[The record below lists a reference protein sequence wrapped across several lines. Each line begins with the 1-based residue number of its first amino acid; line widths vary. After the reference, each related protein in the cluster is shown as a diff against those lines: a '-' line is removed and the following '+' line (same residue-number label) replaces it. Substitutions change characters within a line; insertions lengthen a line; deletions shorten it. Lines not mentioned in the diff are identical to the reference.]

1 MFGKGLCRRQL
12 WGRPT
17 HITFVNRKD
26 QLNDIF
32 IADSATYA
40 HLRALDPEIPDFV
53 WGIIVRYRPYVSPV
67 QWEAVREFTIENAVR
82 MQPRTFDATRRLMS
96 MSARFAAWVWTT
108 TGTQLTVD
116 RVYTQNNVSRYL
128 HACLPKHSESH
139 RWGFVRQV
147 GTVADTLA
155 GTGIKRLPA
164 PHPAGRRPFTVSD
177 AATMHSWAAS
187 LTTDLKRRNAWALL
201 GLAGGAGLRADEI
214 IDTRIGDIEVVA
226 GRVFVNI
233 PGKRPRRV
241 PVMHLWNR
249 TLLRSIQDLTNPDD
263 FVFRGYRWDEYRPRV
278 IQSFLSEHPA
288 RVRATVSRLRS
299 TWIIAQIDNGLP
311 VPVLLA
317 IAGFA
322 SAQSLDKHLVH
333 AKPANINAYVGLIIG
348 EEVAR

>member
-1 MFGKGLCRRQL
+1 M
-12 WGRPT
+12 T
-17 HITFVNRKD
+17 RKD

-32 IADSATYA
+32 HADSATYS

-53 WGIIVRYRPYVSPV
+53 WGIIVRFRPYVSPV

-147 GTVADTLA
+147 GTIADSLA
-155 GTGIKRLPA
+155 GTDIARLPA
-164 PHPAGRRPFTVSD
+164 PHFVGRRPFTVSD

-201 GLAGGAGLRADEI
+201 GLAGGAGLRAHEI
-214 IDTRIGDIEVVA
+214 IDVRIGDIEVVD

-233 PGKRPRRV
+233 PGKRSRRV

-249 TLLRSIQDLTNPDD
+249 TLLRSIQDRPNPDD
-263 FVFRGYRWDEYRPRV
+263 YVFQGYRWDEYRPRV

-299 TWIIAQIDNGLP
+299 SWIVTQIDNGLP
-311 VPVLLA
+311 LPALMG

-322 SAQSLDKHLVH
+322 SAQSLDKHLAH
-333 AKPANINAYVGLIIG
+333 AKPMNTTAYIGLITG

>member
-12 WGRPT
+12 CGRPT

-32 IADSATYA
+32 LADSATYA
-40 HLRALDPEIPDFV
+40 HLRALDPEIPDYV

-67 QWEAVREFTIENAVR
+67 QWEAVREFTIGNAVR

-108 TGTQLTVD
+108 TGTQLTVE

-155 GTGIKRLPA
+155 GAGIKRLPA
-164 PHPAGRRPFTVSD
+164 PNLPGRRPFTVSD

-187 LTTDLKRRNAWALL
+187 LTTDLKRQNAWALL

-214 IDTRIGDIEVVA
+214 IDTRIGDIEIVD
-226 GRVFVNI
+226 GRVFVNV
-233 PGKRPRRV
+233 PGKRARRV

-249 TLLRSIQDLTNPDD
+249 TLMRSVQGRTDPDEY
-263 FVFRGYRWDEYRPRV
+263 VFRGYRWDEYRPRV
-278 IQSFLSEHPA
+278 IQNFLTDHPA

-322 SAQSLDKHLVH
+322 SAHSLDKHLAH
-333 AKPANINAYVGLIIG
+333 AKAANTSAYVGLIIG